1 MDPKNN
7 VEVTLDDMV
16 FETRNK
22 AYGAYDLRKTYK
34 KTVNRSLL
42 YGTVAFLAV
51 GEAPVAQFQASY
63 RYDETSVFGLPEISV
78 GGTKLPAQV
87 GATGTFFRQENYRLP
102 GEPVFLTFFQPALN

>member
-42 YGTVAFLAV
+42 YGTVAFLAAL
-51 GEAPVAQFQASY
+51 GAPMLYASIQPKTNKEVA
-63 RYDETSVFGLPEISV
+63 VEIDL
-78 GGTKLPAQV
+78 TKLK
-87 GATGTFFRQENYRLP
+87 E
-102 GEPVFLTFFQPALN
+102 